1 MGKAVAMATEA
12 MNLTIDDVTILHYD
26 ANLPCGQVRYRTGAL
41 EYFLPT
47 APCLR
52 ACIPCRPSLD
62 NGLTRFPQ
70 CAQRGSAV
78 HHQRV

>member
-47 APCLR
+47 APRLSARMC
-52 ACIPCRPSLD
+52 SLS
-62 NGLTRFPQ
+62 P
-70 CAQRGSAV
+70 
-78 HHQRV
+78 

>member
-1 MGKAVAMATEA
+1 MATEA

-47 APCLR
+47 ALR
-52 ACIPCRPSLD
+52 RSARVFLVALA
-62 NGLTRFPQ
+62 LTTVLRFPQ